1 MYADDTTL
9 YFNLEDFNS
18 VTMNDDINSC
28 LDKIN
33 VWLKLNKLTV
43 NLSKTKFMVFHE
55 RRDVPDLNLSLNN
68 INFESVSHFTFLG
81 IILDTALSWKYH
93 TNMIAIKISKVTG
106 ICEFS
111 HCSTDVKITLFQ
123 SYCTALYCPYLW
135 NDYKKSTFSKVRV
148 AFNNAYRKIFGLPKR
163 SSASTMY
170 ANNNICNFETT
181 LRKNTFGFMQRL
193 EQSTNSIIST
203 LYQSWIVRFD
213 IWNSWIKSLYVT

>member
-43 NLSKTKFMVFHE
+43 NVSKTKFIIFHK

-68 INFESVSHFTFLG
+68 INIESVSHFTFLG

-93 TNMIAIKISKVTG
+93 TNMIAIKISKVIG
-106 ICEFS
+106 ILHKLKYIFPKNILL
-111 HCSTDVKITLFQ
+111 KI
-123 SYCTALYCPYLW
+123 Y
-135 NDYKKSTFSKVRV
+135 
-148 AFNNAYRKIFGLPKR
+148 
-163 SSASTMY
+163 
-170 ANNNICNFETT
+170 
-181 LRKNTFGFMQRL
+181 
-193 EQSTNSIIST
+193 
-203 LYQSWIVRFD
+203 
-213 IWNSWIKSLYVT
+213 KSLILPHLNYSLLLWGVHLQDISVLQKKAIRVVTNNTYKSHTEPIFKEYGY